1 MKTLDEMIREYRIEL
16 YKACDGRI
24 GLQAW
29 KYKGKPGA
37 EEEIRANKDAL
48 VAELVRRER
57 ERKTNEERK
66 HREHILNLQKEYPAN
81 LPDLNVGDLVAWYDQ
96 RMPFSYGIRRADSI
110 CTGEAFDWDPEYVII
125 LSLDHGES
133 LAEELSVE
141 RWQLDA
147 F

>member
-81 LPDLNVGDLVAWYDQ
+81 LPDLNVVTWSRGMTSECRSAMGSGAPTPSAQ
-96 RMPFSYGIRRADSI
+96 ARHSTGIRN
-110 CTGEAFDWDPEYVII
+110 T
-125 LSLDHGES
+125 
-133 LAEELSVE
+133 
-141 RWQLDA
+141 
-147 F
+147 